1 MVPEAPD
8 YIVIKIKEED
18 KLLSNVWQR
27 SVNSEEYRE
36 GLSLVKQYLLQHDI
50 QLWLADSRKLAN
62 VTFEDQQWLV
72 KKLVPELLAS
82 KLRKV
87 ARVMH
92 ADVFTYISFEQQM
105 ERAYQSHTI
114 QTETE
119 QFTSVEAALSWLYMK
134 E

>member
-27 SVNSEEYRE
+27 SVTSEEYRA

-50 QLWLADSRKLAN
+50 HLWLADSRKLAN
-62 VTFEDQQWLV
+62 VTFEDQQWLI
-72 KKLVPELLAS
+72 KKLVPELLTS
-82 KLRKV
+82 KLQKI

-105 ERAYQSHTI
+105 ERAYQNHPI
-114 QTETE
+114 LAETA
-119 QFTSVEAALSWLYMK
+119 QFTSVEAALSWLYLK
-134 E
+134 G